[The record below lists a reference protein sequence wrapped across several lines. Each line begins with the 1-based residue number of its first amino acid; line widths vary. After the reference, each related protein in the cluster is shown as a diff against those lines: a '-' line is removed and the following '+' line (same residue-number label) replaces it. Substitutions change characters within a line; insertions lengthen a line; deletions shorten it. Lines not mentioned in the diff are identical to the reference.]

1 MYVAS
6 MKSPYRGILLGGFDL
21 FLSWIVEVMVEYEA
35 FFFLR
40 LRQYSKDGGLWVL
53 ALWESLHEL

>member
-35 FFFLR
+35 FFF
-40 LRQYSKDGGLWVL
+40 
-53 ALWESLHEL
+53 